1 MRPRSPSR
9 WRGRTCDVP
18 DIVTRPQVTIPRLIG
33 MVHLD
38 PLPGSPDFSGSIDRV
53 VDAAMRDAMALV
65 AAGFPSLMIEN
76 FGDAPFFPDDVPAV
90 TVAAMARV
98 ATEIRT
104 IADVPLGINVLR
116 NDGLAAL
123 AVAAAVDA
131 SMIRINVLSGTMY
144 TDQGPIVGRAAE
156 VARSRSQIA
165 PGVAVLADVFVKHA
179 SPPPGLTIAQS
190 AVDTWERGGAH
201 ALVVSGTGTGV
212 AISLE
217 DARTV
222 RTAVPE
228 APIVVGSGALPDLL
242 AELSEVVDAAIVGTA
257 IKIDGVA
264 TNRVDPARAEAFIGA
279 AARIGWI

>member
-1 MRPRSPSR
+1 
-9 WRGRTCDVP
+9 
-18 DIVTRPQVTIPRLIG
+18 VTRPRVTIPRLIG

-38 PLPGSPDFSGSIDRV
+38 PLPGSPAFSGSVDRV
-53 VDAAMRDAMALV
+53 VDAAMRDAMTLV
-65 AAGFPSLMIEN
+65 AAGFPALMIEN

-90 TVAAMARV
+90 TVAAMARI

-104 IADVPLGINVLR
+104 VAGVPIGINVLR

-131 SMIRINVLSGTMY
+131 ALIRINVLSGTMY

-179 SPPPGLTIAQS
+179 SPPPGLTIGQS
-190 AVDTWERGGAH
+190 AVDTWERGGAD
-201 ALVVSGTGTGV
+201 ALVVSGTGTGQ
-212 AISLE
+212 AIDLD

-222 RTAVPE
+222 RKAVPE
-228 APIVVGSGALPDLL
+228 APIVVGSGALPELL
-242 AELSEVVDAAIVGTA
+242 AELAEVVDAAIVGTA
-257 IKIDGVA
+257 IKIGGVP
-264 TNRVDPARAEAFIGA
+264 TNRVDPARAEAFIQA
-279 AARIGWI
+279 AGRIGWV